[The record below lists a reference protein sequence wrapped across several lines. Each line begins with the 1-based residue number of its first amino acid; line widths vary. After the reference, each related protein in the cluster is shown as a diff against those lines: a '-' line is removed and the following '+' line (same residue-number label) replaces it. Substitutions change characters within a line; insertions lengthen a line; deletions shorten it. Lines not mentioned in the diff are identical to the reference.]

1 MITVYPFHT
10 LGQAD
15 YGWLRARYHFSF
27 ASYHNPKRIHFGA
40 LRVINDDIVSPGHGF
55 DTHPHDNME
64 IITYVRKGA
73 ITHKDSM
80 GNEGRTAAGDLQV
93 MSAGS
98 GILHSEHNRETED
111 TQLYQIWIFPEKKN
125 IAPRWETRSF
135 PKTLLTEGP
144 LPLLVSGNS
153 ENSQAMFINQRASIY
168 GGNVRAGAIISQN
181 LTGNAYI
188 LTSKGEFT
196 VNNTL
201 MTQGDG
207 AEATG
212 ETKLD
217 ISAKT
222 DCEMLIIE
230 IG

>member
-1 MITVYPFHT
+1 MITVYPFDT

-15 YGWLRARYHFSF
+15 YGWLKARYHFSF
-27 ASYHNPKRIHFGA
+27 ANYHNPKRVHFGV

-55 DTHPHDNME
+55 DSHPHENME

-98 GILHSEHNRETED
+98 GILHSEYNLETED

-125 IAPRWETRSF
+125 VAPRWETRTL

-144 LPLLVSGNS
+144 LPLLVSGNV
-153 ENSQAMFINQRASIY
+153 EKTGAMFINQRASIFA
-168 GGNVRAGAIISQN
+168 GNIRAGAS
-181 LTGNAYI
+181 LTQDLTANAYI
-188 LTSKGEFT
+188 LASKGEFT
-196 VNNTL
+196 VNGTL
-201 MTQGDG
+201 MTPGDG
-207 AEATG
+207 AEVVDENRLA
-212 ETKLD
+212 LL
-217 ISAKT
+217 AKT
-222 DCEMLIIE
+222 DCEALLIE
-230 IG
+230 LK